1 MNSSYIITF
10 IGDDRPG
17 IVEQLSGVIKKNGG
31 NWQESRLSQLGGKFA
46 GLILVSLPADGG
58 PALEADLG
66 ALATGNLSV
75 SVTATGESAMPLPGH
90 NIVLSV
96 IGPDRQ
102 GIVQEISRA
111 LAQQQINVIEM
122 DSRVSSA
129 PMSAELL
136 FRAQINAWIPET
148 TNMENLR
155 ESLEKI
161 ADQMTLEIELE

>member
-1 MNSSYIITF
+1 VNSSYIITF

-17 IVEQLSGVIKKNGG
+17 IVEQLSSVIKKNGG

-66 ALATGNLSV
+66 ALDTGSLSV
-75 SVTATGESAMPLPGH
+75 SVTATGESATPLPGR

-161 ADQMTLEIELE
+161 ADHMTLEIELE